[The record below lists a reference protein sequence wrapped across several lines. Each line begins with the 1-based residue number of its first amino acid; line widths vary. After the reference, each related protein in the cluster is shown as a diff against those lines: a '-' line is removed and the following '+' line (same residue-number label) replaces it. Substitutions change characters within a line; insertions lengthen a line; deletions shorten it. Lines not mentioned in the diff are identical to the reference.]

1 MKPLPYV
8 HRMPRVKADIKDCL
22 SFRESRYGSGAT
34 RKNEILVALKR
45 VYAHP
50 KARRVALRKSRVDV
64 ELRAH
69 HVAQFVIIYAYFE
82 PNAVMPYGMVS
93 IRAIR
98 HRRVRNLFYG
108 VKDACGNISDSSVD
122 VCTRLASP

>member
-8 HRMPRVKADIKDCL
+8 HWMPRVKADIKDCL
-22 SFRESRYGSGAT
+22 SFS
-34 RKNEILVALKR
+34 
-45 VYAHP
+45 
-50 KARRVALRKSRVDV
+50 
-64 ELRAH
+64 
-69 HVAQFVIIYAYFE
+69 FE